1 MKCLVILL
9 LISYL
14 TISVYSEQQHDLHVK
29 IVDDI
34 EEFKAVHPGVHVEYL
49 DAHSFHNI
57 KDQKNYYIGSRI
69 RGK

>member
-1 MKCLVILL
+1 MKCSVILL
-9 LISYL
+9 FIAYL
-14 TISVYSEQQHDLHVK
+14 TIHVSSEQHDLHVK

-34 EEFKAVHPGVHVEYL
+34 EEFKAIHPGVHVEYL